1 MVAAR
6 LVRLMLLGLGRRV
19 ITKRI
24 ERIGCAAGL
33 ARLRRGGCAAATALG
48 TYRLFDR
55 LRRGVSRVFNGLSA
69 FIRDRCSLGGGTA
82 ARTAWHLG
90 RLVGFAG
97 SGTAVRARR
106 LARGLILIGGRSLA
120 LSRSLSL
127 VPLRSRRRGQCV
139 HRLRRGQCGGRL
151 LEERAV
157 LLHFELH
164 RGAGGTGP
172 AHHAAA
178 CTAAAR
184 CGRLLVG

>member
-6 LVRLMLLGLGRRV
+6 LMHLMLLGFGLCV
-19 ITKRI
+19 TVKRI
-24 ERIGCAAGL
+24 KRVGCAALL
-33 ARLRRGGCAAATALG
+33 ARFRRSGRAATASRGARRFLGRLARVLTGIGALIGRGGLGAAAT
-48 TYRLFDR
+48 R
-55 LRRGVSRVFNGLSA
+55 
-69 FIRDRCSLGGGTA
+69 A
-82 ARTAWHLG
+82 ARCLG
-90 RLVGFAG
+90 RFGGFAG
-97 SGTAVRARR
+97 SGTAARARR
-106 LARGLILIGGRSLA
+106 LARGLGLLSSGFVRRRLA
-120 LSRSLSL
+120 LSRRLGGG
-127 VPLRSRRRGQCV
+127 RRGQRV
-139 HRLRRGQCGGRL
+139 HRLRRGQRGGRL